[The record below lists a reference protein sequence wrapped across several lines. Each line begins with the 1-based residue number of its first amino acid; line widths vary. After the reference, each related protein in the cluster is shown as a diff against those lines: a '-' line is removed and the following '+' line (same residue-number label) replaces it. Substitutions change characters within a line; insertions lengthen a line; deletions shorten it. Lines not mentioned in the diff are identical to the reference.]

1 MYEIL
6 LNIIAPVVVTA
17 GIGFFWAKTGRP
29 FHTET
34 VTMLVT
40 NVGSPMLIFST
51 LVKLDMEL
59 GAFLEFAMFAA
70 ISALA
75 FCLIGLVVL
84 LLCRLDV
91 RNYLP
96 GLMFPNTGNMGLPLC
111 LFAFGD
117 AGLALAIAVF
127 TVFSTLQFTFGV
139 WLSSGASSPAQLLRT
154 PLIYAVLIGL
164 GSKAL
169 DVTFPLWV
177 INTTNLVGSL
187 TIPLMLFAL
196 GVSLASLS
204 VSHIR
209 LATGLSVLRLV
220 MGFAVGYGLAT
231 LFELDGIERGVLIL
245 ECTMPVAVFNY
256 LFSLR
261 YQRAHSHVAG
271 MVLISTLLS
280 FLTLPA
286 LLLYLL

>member
-17 GIGFFWAKTGRP
+17 GIGFFWAKTGRA

-34 VTMLVT
+34 ITTLVT

-51 LVKLDMEL
+51 LVKLDMTL
-59 GAFLEFAMFAA
+59 GAFLEFAVFAA
-70 ISALA
+70 LSALS
-75 FCLIGLVVL
+75 FCLIGFVILRI
-84 LLCRLDV
+84 CQLDI

-111 LFAFGD
+111 FFAFGE

-154 PLIYAVLIGL
+154 PLLYGVVIGL
-164 GSKAL
+164 GLKAFSL
-169 DVTFPLWV
+169 IPPLWV
-177 INTTNLVGSL
+177 LNTTELIGSL

-204 VSHIR
+204 VNHIR
-209 LATGLSVLRLV
+209 LATGLSFLRLI
-220 MGFAVGYGLAT
+220 MGFTIGYTLSTFFGL
-231 LFELDGIERGVLIL
+231 EGVERGVLIL
-245 ECTMPVAVFNY
+245 ECSMPVAVFNY

-261 YQRAHSHVAG
+261 YQRAHTHVAG
-271 MVLISTLLS
+271 MVVISTLLS
-280 FLTLPA
+280 FVTLPA

>member
-17 GIGFFWAKTGRP
+17 GIGFFWAKTGRA

-34 VTMLVT
+34 ITTLVT
-40 NVGSPMLIFST
+40 NVGSPMLIFTT

-59 GAFLEFAMFAA
+59 GAFLEFAMYAFL
-70 ISALA
+70 SAVS
-75 FCLIGLVVL
+75 FCLIGLVIL
-84 LLCRLDV
+84 RMCRLDV

-111 LFAFGD
+111 LFAFGE

-127 TVFSTLQFTFGV
+127 TIFSTLQFTFGV
-139 WLSSGASSPAQLLRT
+139 WLSSGESSARQLLRT
-154 PLIYAVLIGL
+154 PLLYAVIIGL
-164 GSKAL
+164 AVKAMSL
-169 DVTFPLWV
+169 PVPLWL
-177 INTTNLVGSL
+177 INTTDLVGSL

-204 VSHIR
+204 ISHIR
-209 LATGLSVLRLV
+209 LATGLSILRLG

-231 LFELDGIERGVLIL
+231 LFGLTGIERGVLIL
-245 ECTMPVAVFNY
+245 ECSMPVAVFNY

-261 YQRAHSHVAG
+261 YERAHSHVAG
-271 MVLISTLLS
+271 MVVISTLVS
-280 FLTLPA
+280 FITLPA
-286 LLLYLL
+286 LLLFLL

>member
-1 MYEIL
+1 MIEIL
-6 LNIIAPVVVTA
+6 LNIIAPVVITA
-17 GIGFFWAKTGRP
+17 GIGFFWAKSGRA

-34 VTMLVT
+34 VTGLVT

-59 GAFLEFAMFAA
+59 GAFLEFAMYAA
-70 ISALA
+70 LSALS
-75 FCLIGLVVL
+75 FCLIGLAVL
-84 LLCRLDV
+84 RICRLDI

-111 LFAFGD
+111 FFAFGE

-139 WLSSGASSPAQLLRT
+139 WLSSGASSPGQLMRT
-154 PLIYAVLIGL
+154 PLIYAVIIGL

-169 DVTFPLWV
+169 SLSLPVWIIDTSV
-177 INTTNLVGSL
+177 LVGSL
-187 TIPLMLFAL
+187 TIPLMLLAL
-196 GVSLASLS
+196 GVSLAGLS
-204 VSHIR
+204 VNHIR
-209 LATGLSVLRLV
+209 LATGLSLLRLV
-220 MGFAVGYGLAT
+220 MGFAVGYGLSI
-231 LFELDGIERGVLIL
+231 LFGLEGVERGVLIL
-245 ECTMPVAVFNY
+245 ECCMPVAVFNY

-261 YQRAHSHVAG
+261 YDRAHGHVAG

-280 FLTLPA
+280 FITLPA
-286 LLLYLL
+286 LLLYVL

>member
-17 GIGFFWAKTGRP
+17 GIGFFWAKTGRA

-34 VTMLVT
+34 ITLLVT

-51 LVKLDMEL
+51 LMKLNMEL
-59 GAFLEFAMFAA
+59 GDFLEFAMFAA
-70 ISALA
+70 LSALA

-84 LLCRLDV
+84 LLFRLNV
-91 RNYLP
+91 RDYLP

-111 LFAFGD
+111 LFAFGE

-127 TVFSTLQFTFGV
+127 TVFSTLQFTFGI
-139 WLSSGASSPAQLLRT
+139 WLSSGASSLAQLLRT

-169 DVTFPLWV
+169 GLSFPLWV
-177 INTTNLVGSL
+177 INSTTLVGSL

-209 LATGLSVLRLV
+209 LATGLSILRLV

-231 LFELDGIERGVLIL
+231 LFGLEGVERGVLIL

-261 YQRAHSHVAG
+261 YERAHSHVAG

-280 FLTLPA
+280 FVTLPA
-286 LLLYLL
+286 LLLFLL

>member
-1 MYEIL
+1 MFEIL
-6 LNIIAPVVVTA
+6 LNIIAPVVITA
-17 GIGFFWAKTGRP
+17 GIGFFWAKTGRA

-34 VTMLVT
+34 VTGLVT

-70 ISALA
+70 VSALA
-75 FCLIGLVVL
+75 FCLIGVTALKL
-84 LLCRLDV
+84 SSLNI

-111 LFAFGD
+111 FFAFGE

-127 TVFSTLQFTFGV
+127 TVFSTLQFTFGI
-139 WLSSGASSPAQLLRT
+139 WLSSGASSPGQLLRT
-154 PLIYAVLIGL
+154 PLIYAVIIGL
-164 GSKAL
+164 GLKAL
-169 DVTFPLWV
+169 AFPVPLWI
-177 INTTNLVGSL
+177 INTTELIGSL
-187 TIPLMLFAL
+187 TIPLMILAL

-204 VSHIR
+204 VNHIR
-209 LATGLSVLRLV
+209 LATGLSVLRLA
-220 MGFAVGYGLAT
+220 MGFAVGYGLAA
-231 LFELDGIERGVLIL
+231 LFGLEGVERGVLIL
-245 ECTMPVAVFNY
+245 ECSMPVAVFNY

-261 YQRAHSHVAG
+261 YDRAHSHVAG

-280 FLTLPA
+280 FITLPA
-286 LLLYLL
+286 LLFYLL

>member
-17 GIGFFWAKTGRP
+17 GIGFFWAKTGRA

-34 VTMLVT
+34 ITLLVT

-51 LVKLDMEL
+51 LVKLNMEL
-59 GAFLEFAMFAA
+59 GDFLEFAMFAA
-70 ISALA
+70 LSALA
-75 FCLIGLVVL
+75 FCLIGLAVL
-84 LLCRLDV
+84 LLFRLNV
-91 RNYLP
+91 RDYLP

-111 LFAFGD
+111 LFAFGE

-127 TVFSTLQFTFGV
+127 TVFSTLQFTFGI
-139 WLSSGASSPAQLLRT
+139 WLSSGASSLAQLLRT

-164 GSKAL
+164 GSKTL
-169 DVTFPLWV
+169 GLSFPLWV
-177 INTTNLVGSL
+177 INTTTLVGSL

-209 LATGLSVLRLV
+209 LATGLSILRLV

-231 LFELDGIERGVLIL
+231 LFGLEGVERGVLIL

-261 YQRAHSHVAG
+261 YERAHSHVAG

-280 FLTLPA
+280 FVTLPA
-286 LLLYLL
+286 LLLFLL

>member
-1 MYEIL
+1 MFEIL

-17 GIGFFWAKTGRP
+17 GIGFFWAKTGRA
-29 FHTET
+29 FHTDT
-34 VTMLVT
+34 VTGLVT

-70 ISALA
+70 LSALA
-75 FCLIGLVVL
+75 FCIIGVITLK
-84 LLCRLDV
+84 LCRLNI

-111 LFAFGD
+111 FFAFGE

-127 TVFSTLQFTFGV
+127 TVFSTLQFTFGI
-139 WLSSGASSPAQLLRT
+139 WLSSGVSSPGQLIRT
-154 PLIYAVLIGL
+154 PLIYAVVLGL
-164 GSKAL
+164 GLKAL
-169 DVTFPLWV
+169 SFPVPLWI
-177 INTTNLVGSL
+177 INTTELIGSL
-187 TIPLMLFAL
+187 TIPLMILAL

-204 VSHIR
+204 VNHIR
-209 LATGLSVLRLV
+209 LATGLSVLRLA
-220 MGFAVGYGLAT
+220 MGFAVGYGLAA
-231 LFELDGIERGVLIL
+231 LFGLEGVERGVLIL
-245 ECTMPVAVFNY
+245 ECSMPVAVFNY

-261 YQRAHSHVAG
+261 YDRAHSHVAG

-280 FLTLPA
+280 FITLPA
-286 LLLYLL
+286 LLFYLL